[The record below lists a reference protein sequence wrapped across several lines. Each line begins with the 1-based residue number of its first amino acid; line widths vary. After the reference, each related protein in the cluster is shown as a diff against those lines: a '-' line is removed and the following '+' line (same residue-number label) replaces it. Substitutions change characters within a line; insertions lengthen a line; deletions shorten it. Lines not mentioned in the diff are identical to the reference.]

1 MTYQIFV
8 RNTHNGETMAIDVKR
23 RLYSI
28 RYKEND

>member
-8 RNTHNGETMAIDVKR
+8 RNTHNGETMAMLK